1 MQAWT
6 VPPLNPPAEVLL
18 QDNLQRKGLA
28 PPPAPRRDGVP
39 SATVEVLGRVD
50 GKEEQLQAFR
60 DWFHKDLQ
68 LAFQNPPPILGRM
81 ELGIFM
87 ANPTDPMKAIRD
99 QVLFTRGWYQA
110 PLQVEALERARVE
123 SLYK

>member
-6 VPPLNPPAEVLL
+6 VPPLNPPAEVRL

-28 PPPAPRRDGVP
+28 PAPRHDGVP

-60 DWFHKDLQ
+60 DWLHKDLQ
-68 LAFQNPPPILGRM
+68 LALQSPPASLQAM
-81 ELGIFM
+81 ELNAFM
-87 ANPTDPMKAIRD
+87 MGNPSDPAAILRTV
-99 QVLFTRGWYQA
+99 VLDTRGWYQA
-110 PLQVEALERARVE
+110 PLQVEALERARVDA
-123 SLYK
+123 LYK